1 MASQSADAMKRV
13 PRWVPLPE
21 DVRERGLT
29 QGQYE
34 AALMVMAG
42 LMASA
47 SVAGART
54 GGRSRWF
61 QRALDAYGLHGI
73 GHIASAVLLRRY
85 TSGSVTSP
93 VVVIPF
99 WLWARKALAAEGV
112 PLCGVKPLFCTAAG
126 ADPVGGARDR
136 LRGGARSGD
145 RYRRC
150 VVAPRIRGVHA
161 ICGTDLRFP
170 ASVLSSGGLPPL
182 PFWSWRLSW
191 VWLALLAC
199 GLRSGGQT

>member
-1 MASQSADAMKRV
+1 MRRTTAVSVGLFVAWAAHDAEEWLTMAGQSADAMKRV

-61 QRALDAYGLHGI
+61 QWALDAYGLHGI

-112 PLCGVKPLFCTAAG
+112 PLCGVKPLSVLPLVPILWAALAIG
-126 ADPVGGARDR
+126 YVAARDPEI
-136 LRGGARSGD
+136 GTGD
-145 RYRRC
+145 
-150 VVAPRIRGVHA
+150 
-161 ICGTDLRFP
+161 
-170 ASVLSSGGLPPL
+170 AS
-182 PFWSWRLSW
+182 
-191 VWLALLAC
+191 
-199 GLRSGGQT
+199 